1 MVVNW
6 QRKNK
11 KYKTYN
17 SNLSTITQSM
27 QMVNILTTN
36 FLTSIS
42 KTISKDSV
50 ISTFNYKSEIV
61 TCGIPYINLGGIF
74 ED

>member
-1 MVVNW
+1 
-6 QRKNK
+6 
-11 KYKTYN
+11 
-17 SNLSTITQSM
+17 
-27 QMVNILTTN
+27 MVNILTTN

-50 ISTFNYKSEIV
+50 ISTFNYNSEIV

>member
-1 MVVNW
+1 
-6 QRKNK
+6 
-11 KYKTYN
+11 
-17 SNLSTITQSM
+17 
-27 QMVNILTTN
+27 MVNILTTN

-74 ED
+74 EDYEKNS